1 MTKKDTVKALC
12 KVMITRLENEKMI
25 LFTPKARQEVWEDL
39 YTKIGGK
46 VLSDEDL
53 RDKALAKLHGNT
65 EALDESA
72 IAESDQFRSALRIVK
87 SQLGENEL
95 NGLYYQRPVR
105 DVAKDVTEFLMSS
118 DKIEDVFETDDVLM
132 QKIVEIVQRFNP
144 KDLH

>member
-39 YTKIGGK
+39 YAKIGGK

-105 DVAKDVTEFLMSS
+105 DVAKDVTDFLMSS
-118 DKIEDVFETDDVLM
+118 DKIEDVFESDDVLM

>member
-12 KVMITRLENEKMI
+12 KIMISRLESEKMI
-25 LFTPKARQEVWEDL
+25 LFTPKIRQEVWEDL

-65 EALDESA
+65 DALNESE

-118 DKIEDVFETDDVLM
+118 EKIEDVFETDDVLM